1 MIHRQASNFKDRG
14 TMQLEKQ
21 AALCRRLAQGA
32 VPFLLMREL
41 SALAEEFERDAH
53 GSDDRAPATQA
64 SLARRVAAV

>member
-1 MIHRQASNFKDRG
+1 MIHRQTSNFKDRG

-53 GSDDRAPATQA
+53 GSDDRPSATQA
-64 SLARRVAAV
+64 SVARRVAAL

>member
-1 MIHRQASNFKDRG
+1 MIRRQDSNFKDHG

-53 GSDDRAPATQA
+53 GIDNRPAAQP
-64 SLARRVAAV
+64 SLQRRVAAG

>member
-1 MIHRQASNFKDRG
+1 
-14 TMQLEKQ
+14 MQLEKQ

-53 GSDDRAPATQA
+53 GVDNRPAA
-64 SLARRVAAV
+64 SQPRLQRRLAAG

>member
-1 MIHRQASNFKDRG
+1 
-14 TMQLEKQ
+14 MQLEKQ

-53 GSDDRAPATQA
+53 GVDSRPGLTQPSVQRRRAAG
-64 SLARRVAAV
+64 

>member
-1 MIHRQASNFKDRG
+1 MIRRQDVHFRDRS

-53 GSDDRAPATQA
+53 GVDSRPTFAQPTVQR
-64 SLARRVAAV
+64 RRVAG

>member
-1 MIHRQASNFKDRG
+1 
-14 TMQLEKQ
+14 MQLEKQ

-53 GSDDRAPATQA
+53 GSDDRGPVTQA